1 MNRKRFAITFAGLV
15 LFFVMSA
22 AVSAQSISVSG
33 SIGKGAAARGG
44 STRATVVM
52 NIPGGLH
59 VNSSRPGSEYA
70 IPTSVRVTATGA
82 KAGSVAYPR
91 GKSRNFSFS
100 DTPLNVY
107 EGRTTFTFNITVPAN
122 FSGNTLRVR
131 AVVRYQACTDE
142 VCYPPT
148 SKTVN
153 LTARVN

>member
-1 MNRKRFAITFAGLV
+1 MNKKRFAIIFAGLA
-15 LFFVMSA
+15 LFFGMSIA
-22 AVSAQSISVSG
+22 ASAQSISVSG
-33 SIGKGAAARGG
+33 SIGKGSVTRGG

-82 KAGSVAYPR
+82 KAGGVSYPR
-91 GKSRNFSFS
+91 GRSRKFSFS
-100 DTPLNVY
+100 DDTLNVY
-107 EGRTTFTFNITVPAN
+107 EGRTAFTFNITVPAN
-122 FSGNTLRVR
+122 FNGNTLRVR
-131 AVVRYQACTDE
+131 AVVRYQACTNE

-153 LTARVN
+153 LTAKVN